1 MKINNINLLAGVLVM
16 GSLLAPASAWA
27 KKAGYERLKDGVVVT
42 APDAKVRVRVI
53 NDKIMRVSATPEQ
66 EFKADS
72 SLVVLPKFQGNANN
86 PQFTVTEKKGV
97 VEVATSQIKAVINEK
112 NGQVKFYDH
121 KGKELLVENQ
131 NGRTFTP
138 RVTDGTKAYTVQQ
151 TWQSLNPDEG
161 IYGLGQHQA
170 NEFNYKDKNEE
181 LFQYNTKVSVP
192 FVVSTDNY
200 GLLWDS
206 YSLCRWGN
214 PKDYSQLGEVFKLYN
229 KEGKEGTLT
238 GTYIDKEGKTMVR
251 QEPKIYF
258 ENLIRGDLA
267 HVINLPQDFDY
278 AGSNVTYEGYIEPSE
293 TGLYKFIMYY
303 SGYQT
308 IYIDGKKVVDTRW
321 RTAWNPNSYKF
332 QVNLQAGKKV
342 PVKIEWEPNGS
353 VAYCGLR
360 VYAPV
365 KDGEQLSWWG
375 QMQDMIDY
383 YFIYGKD
390 MDDIIAGYR
399 TLTGKAPIMP
409 NWAMGYWQSRE
420 KYNTRDEVLGT
431 VSEFRKRNIPID
443 NVVIDWLHWKQDSWG
458 SHEFDKE
465 RFPDPKG
472 MVDSIHDMNAHV
484 MVSVWPKFYVT
495 TDHYKEFDRNGWMYQ
510 GAVRDSIRDWVGPG
524 YLGSFY
530 DAYNPDAR
538 KLFWSQMNDHYMP
551 LGIDAWWMDAS
562 EPNVR
567 DCIDIEYRKDLM
579 NPTYAGPADKY
590 FNAYALMNA
599 EAIYDGQRGVD
610 PDKRVFLLT
619 RSGFSGQQRY
629 STATWSGD
637 IGTRWEDMEAQIAAG
652 LNFAMSGVPYWT
664 MDIGGF
670 CVEDRYVKG
679 AAKYLEA
686 GEENDDMKEWR
697 ELNTRWY
704 QFGAFAPLFR
714 AHGQWP
720 FREVYNIAPE
730 DHPAYNSIVKYTKL
744 RYNLMPYIY
753 SLAGKTYFDDYT
765 IMRPMVMDFTAD
777 LNTRNLKDQYMFGP
791 AFLVAPVYKYGAR
804 DREVYFPAGETW
816 YDFYTGKAVKGGQT
830 LKVDAPYE
838 TMPLFVRGGSI
849 VPAGGDIQYA
859 AQKSDEP
866 VTIVVYGGRDGDFTI
881 YEDEGTNYNY
891 EKGAFSKIRL
901 EYNDKTNEL
910 TIADREGSF
919 PGMQSDRKFNIVKV
933 DAAHPVADAIKA
945 KGKLVN
951 YSGRK
956 AVVKL

>member
-1 MKINNINLLAGVLVM
+1 MRINNINLLAGVLVM
-16 GSLLAPASAWA
+16 GSLLAPVSSWA

-495 TDHYKEFDRNGWMYQ
+495 TDHYKEFDKNGWMYQ

>member
-16 GSLLAPASAWA
+16 GSLLAPVSSWA

-86 PQFTVTEKKGV
+86 PQFTVTEKKGA

-121 KGKELLVENQ
+121 NGKELLVENQ

-138 RVTDGTKAYTVQQ
+138 RVTDGTKGYTVRQ
-151 TWQSLNPDEG
+151 TWESLNPDEG

-200 GLLWDS
+200 GILWDS

-214 PKDYSQLGEVFKLYN
+214 PKDYSQLGEVFRLFN

-308 IYIDGKKVVDTRW
+308 IYIDGRKVVDTRW

-342 PVKIEWEPNGS
+342 PIKIEWEPNGS

-409 NWAMGYWQSRE
+409 DWAMGYWQSRE

-495 TDHYKEFDRNGWMYQ
+495 TDHYKEFDRNGWMYK

-686 GEENDDMKEWR
+686 GEENDDLKEWR

-910 TIADREGSF
+910 TIADREGSY
-919 PGMQSDRKFNIVKV
+919 PGMQAERKFNIVKV

-945 KGKLVN
+945 KGKIVN
-951 YSGRK
+951 YTGK
-956 AVVKL
+956 KEVVRL